1 MRKNGWWSLSKIE
14 RYNYSLCLWQWY
26 GMINSAGNQRTVHRT
41 LRVGYPAAGFTH
53 SKLPWPIFSSDC
65 HTKPRR
71 YFFHWRCNFILDV
84 FCTLALNVTLRTES
98 YRFLHGYYSNL
109 WMVFSYV
116 QCFVNLN
123 GVERLVELLNASHRY
138 GPGAEYLAVPILSC
152 LRALM
157 NSSVWTHLNYWR

>member
-1 MRKNGWWSLSKIE
+1 ME
-14 RYNYSLCLWQWY
+14 
-26 GMINSAGNQRTVHRT
+26 
-41 LRVGYPAAGFTH
+41 
-53 SKLPWPIFSSDC
+53 IF
-65 HTKPRR
+65 
-71 YFFHWRCNFILDV
+71 IIDV
-84 FCTLALNVTLRTES
+84 FYTLALNVTLRTES

-157 NSSVWTHLNYWR
+157 NSSV